1 MLELL
6 TGTGLATA
14 SGLGAFLPVLVVG
27 LLDRFTGLMT
37 LPAGWDWLSS
47 DAALITV
54 GVLTVLDIVADKIP
68 AIDTI
73 NDAIQTVV
81 RPASGGIVFGAGAT
95 AQTISLDDPSQFFA
109 NNTWVA
115 VVLGAVIALATHLG
129 KATTRAAVNAV
140 TVGTAAPLL
149 STGED
154 AMSVGL
160 VASAVLAPILVLVL
174 VAGLVVMAVALTRRM
189 RAMLARRKARAATTD
204 AA

>member
-14 SGLGAFLPVLVVG
+14 SGLGAFLPMLIVG
-27 LLDRFTGLMT
+27 LLDRFTGLMS

-95 AQTISLDDPSQFFA
+95 AQTVSLDDPSQFFA
-109 NNTWVA
+109 NHTWVA

-129 KATTRAAVNAV
+129 KASTRAAANAA
-140 TVGTAAPLL
+140 TVGAAGPLL

-154 AMSVGL
+154 AMSFGL

-174 VAGLVVMAVALTRRM
+174 IAGLVVMAVALTRWL
-189 RAMLARRKARAATTD
+189 RAMLGRRKARAQTTP
-204 AA
+204 AS